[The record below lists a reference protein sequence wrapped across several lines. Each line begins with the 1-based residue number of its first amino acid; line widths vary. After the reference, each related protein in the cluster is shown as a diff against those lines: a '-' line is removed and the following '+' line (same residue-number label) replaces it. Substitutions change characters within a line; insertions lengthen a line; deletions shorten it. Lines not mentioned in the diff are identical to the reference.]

1 MLDNC
6 SIDTLSI
13 EIYENQIFNFDFH
26 PICVYMFEFSFLTI
40 LNMYRIILRA
50 VTVDAPQC
58 KSFSQSYCEPKT
70 YALVHLAL
78 QVVVAFVRC
87 RVL

>member
-50 VTVDAPQC
+50 VTVEASECNLIQR
-58 KSFSQSYCEPKT
+58 FYT
-70 YALVHLAL
+70 NIL
-78 QVVVAFVRC
+78 
-87 RVL
+87 